1 MIIKHKSCKCF
12 LLTLTCILLVI
23 AIGLSACAKPLP
35 TPTPTLTVTPTPTPT
50 PTVTPTPTPTPTL
63 TPTPKLSLTY
73 ENNAY
78 GISIKYPQGWT
89 KQEGATET
97 VVQFFAPKESSST
110 SQAAITIAVKDLSAQ
125 SLSLDA
131 YTERVTSQLQQTLTD
146 FNLIESGATTLAGI
160 PAHKVVYTGKQEQ
173 RNPKVYQVWTI
184 INNKAY
190 MIKYAAD
197 PSKYSEFLGIIQQ
210 MIDSFSISTATP
222 TPTPAS
228 TQIPIPAPIPTPR
241 LGQIGIGATAYDWFA
256 QKCWIAPTTL
266 WNQID
271 PVPFLA
277 DNGFDWLRVGV
288 TTVSTPELESDP
300 PYSLA
305 WKDEYWCSRE
315 YAFQIMRTGAKA
327 GMHLNLF
334 FYLSDGAAFV
344 GNQKAPAQWQNY
356 SLEETAAAL
365 KKHTFETTKYYK
377 DKGLKIELYEIGNE
391 IEFGICGY
399 SNDTKLA
406 LPGVDV
412 LRNYAKVREGI
423 WVKEA
428 VLLKSAIEGVKQADP
443 DAKIVLHISSSQY
456 PELTEA
462 FFKAMSDFGVPYDYG
477 GLSYYPWTNFH
488 PDIPIPSNCLDLSV
502 QAIARLGKQT
512 VISEFSFPSGKT
524 PATPQQNVPGYDFT
538 LDGQAKWVHDFLT
551 AVENNPYIKS
561 IFYFYPDN
569 YSVDLSSALF
579 VDDKQPKPAISQ
591 FKNFRTGAR

>member
-1 MIIKHKSCKCF
+1 MKRNILAILF
-12 LLTLTCILLVI
+12 LVLLVALGCAPEAVPSSI
-23 AIGLSACAKPLP
+23 APA
-35 TPTPTLTVTPTPTPT
+35 TPTTAASSATP
-50 PTVTPTPTPTPTL
+50 VL
-63 TPTPKLSLTY
+63 TPTAIPTTTLTTNIPTLSLTY
-73 ENNAY
+73 ENSAY
-78 GISIKYPQGWT
+78 GVRIKYPQGWT
-89 KQEGATET
+89 KQEGGTGT
-97 VVQFFAPKESSST
+97 VVQFFSPKESNST
-110 SQAAITIAVKDLSAQ
+110 SQEALTIIVQDLSAQ
-125 SLSLDA
+125 SLTLDA
-131 YTERVTSQLQQTLTD
+131 FTQRITSQLKQTITD
-146 FNLIESGATTLAGI
+146 FNLIESGASTLAGS
-160 PAHKVVYTGKQEQ
+160 PAHKVVYTGIQGQ
-173 RNPKVYQVWTI
+173 RNPKVLRVWTI
-184 INNKAY
+184 VNSKGYII
-190 MIKYAAD
+190 MYAAD
-197 PSKYSEFLGIIQQ
+197 LSKYSEFLGIIQQ

-443 DAKIVLHISSSQY
+443 DARIVLHIGSSQY